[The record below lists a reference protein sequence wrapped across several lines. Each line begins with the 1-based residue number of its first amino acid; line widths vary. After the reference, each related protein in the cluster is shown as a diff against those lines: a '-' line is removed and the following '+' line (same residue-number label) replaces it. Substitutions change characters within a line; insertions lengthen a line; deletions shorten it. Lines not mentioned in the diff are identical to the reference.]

1 MKRIACFILCLV
13 LIVAVASGCALKK
26 MTFKEADEAGI
37 AFIKE
42 NGLKYIKIVADGKY
56 GDDNIKVIIDGAYDR
71 ETENAVF
78 SVSYENDEKIET
90 YKDMIKIS
98 GNKLYVK
105 ITEIPSLSSL
115 PGLGASLTVSKS
127 PLYLNAGAP
136 LDDDDPSDEN
146 GEENEA
152 SIGLDLSSILGL
164 LGGDGTSLSGLEQSG
179 TGLDLSSILGLLSGD
194 GTGAGL
200 EGLDQLLSGLN
211 QLGSGTEQSSL
222 DLSSVLELLSGSGTS
237 LSGLDTGVSGLDLS
251 SILELLGGLE
261 SGTGENQPVVGAIR
275 ANGNSAGSGLD
286 ILSGLDDIVG
296 KYIEIELPENGMK
309 ALVDV
314 FDSAYQSSY
323 EKAEELEAEEAYPY
337 VVKFGKEDARDL
349 AVTLLDSLKENKEKV
364 ISELKSLITGLLGE
378 KNTEALESYL
388 GKTVDETLNGMF
400 DDFFEKNKAED
411 IDFGADNDFEF
422 VRKLAYEN
430 GSRYESTATFTAK
443 RGEDQKETKLNLTV
457 TVTAAE
463 PDEGFAE
470 KCTVEEDQI
479 FSIKEF
485 IEDLKNS
492 IKSLF

>member
-164 LGGDGTSLSGLEQSG
+164 L
-179 TGLDLSSILGLLSGD
+179 SGD

-222 DLSSVLELLSGSGTS
+222 DLSSVLELLGGSGTS